1 MTDVSRS
8 CPDSD
13 SSPGDQA
20 VTEEFR
26 PDWDWVLVG
35 SGQVIVARLD
45 GRGSGFRGQRY
56 FTETLNMPVTSSSCT
71 F

>member
-56 FTETLNMPVTSSSCT
+56 FTETLNMSVTSSSCT